1 MQKQLPKQFAMLDKG
16 DLLAALDVEPSSS
29 TRGLAEESGVGQK
42 TVWNHLKQL
51 DFIHPQKATTRS
63 IRIEICR
70 QLLNNPLDN
79 RFWKQIVTSDEKW
92 VYLINHDESKR
103 WIPKGQTHPSV
114 AKQNKFGKTIMICVW
129 WNFEGIL
136 HFELVP
142 NDRAINAELYCEQLD
157 QVLFVENALF

>member
-92 VYLINHDESKR
+92 VYLINHDQSKR
-103 WIPKGQTHPSV
+103 
-114 AKQNKFGKTIMICVW
+114 
-129 WNFEGIL
+129 
-136 HFELVP
+136 
-142 NDRAINAELYCEQLD
+142 
-157 QVLFVENALF
+157 